1 MSIVMEKV
9 CDKCQEK
16 FSSVAAMKCHK
27 KIHEAAAKVFK
38 EVVLEKKEKCIF
50 GDCEHPPED
59 HEAGL
64 CWHIVDTKL
73 VDVPTTKKFCPCHR
87 SSGLDYGWDLLKQ
100 RNPINKDGWMEV
112 LPNDL
117 AITKRCGNCKKLCLI
132 NVDVDI
138 CHACESNIV

>member
-1 MSIVMEKV
+1 MSIVIDKV
-9 CDKCQEK
+9 CDVCNEE
-16 FSSVAAMKCHK
+16 FSSSSAMKMHK
-27 KIHEAAAKVFK
+27 TMHRIEKKVFQ

-100 RNPINKDGWMEV
+100 RNPINKDGWMEAT
-112 LPNDL
+112 PNDL
-117 AITKRCGNCKKLCLI
+117 MITKRCGNCKNLRLIRVDMELCHT
-132 NVDVDI
+132 
-138 CHACESNIV
+138 CGSNII

>member
-64 CWHIVDTKL
+64 CWHIVDTKRSAYNEMVIGL
-73 VDVPTTKKFCPCHR
+73 LANTNDADSVSSVYGTDTTANGFKIRYTHA
-87 SSGLDYGWDLLKQ
+87 GTNAHDGDYIYIAFAETPFKYANA
-100 RNPINKDGWMEV
+100 R
-112 LPNDL
+112 
-117 AITKRCGNCKKLCLI
+117 
-132 NVDVDI
+132 
-138 CHACESNIV
+138 